1 MGRNARGK
9 QRLQEVPEEE
19 VEQEFE
25 PPVESEGD
33 AGAPGPSQGV
43 LREVELCAAE
53 EAPPAADA
61 DADADADSELESA
74 EAREREFWRRVFMS
88 VSLTPFPFAA
98 WPFADSWI
106 GWAIWWN
113 GVAAHMSAGLGL
125 AYSKEVL
132 MYDSV
137 VNCALVLYINT
148 TTRLHLLMGMLTA
161 VAASCWMLNGC
172 LQRRTRSAALHILGV
187 QWPLCT
193 GLWIYEFHL

>member
-19 VEQEFE
+19 EEHECE

-33 AGAPGPSQGV
+33 AGAPGPSSG
-43 LREVELCAAE
+43 LSREVELFAAE

-61 DADADADSELESA
+61 DADADADAELESA

-106 GWAIWWN
+106 GWVIWWN

-132 MYDSV
+132 MYDSM
-137 VNCALVLYINT
+137 VNCALVLYINA
-148 TTRLHLLMGMLTA
+148 TTRLHLLMGVLTA

-193 GLWIYEFHL
+193 GLWIYEFHP